1 MASIKKGL
9 IAKLGE
15 RITSG
20 EDVVSLSRDTS
31 IPLED
36 ILAVAH
42 GVYGLEVKRSGAF
55 TEEQSDYLRSC
66 IQHRV
71 SYESIGKLLGVEV
84 NPMGA
89 QESLQ
94 DTDPNKNPQN
104 SKPKLSIENRLG
116 YEWFD
121 LLDKLGERSSRDPDL
136 MQESADRKI
145 AFLIGQFGKI
155 TGMYATLKAN
165 KERYQNSSVDIMEGI
180 RLAEALAQDIGV
192 YKGIFIDP
200 SNPIFTQLKGP
211 IEDMEN
217 DLENLR
223 NLFSGRLLALDTTH
237 SNI

>member
-1 MASIKKGL
+1 MAPIKKSL

-20 EDVVSLSRDTS
+20 EDVVGLSKDTNV
-31 IPLED
+31 PLED

-42 GVYGLEVKRSGAF
+42 GVYGVEVKRSGAF

-71 SYESIGKLLGVEV
+71 SYESIGGLLGVTV
-84 NPMGA
+84 NPID
-89 QESLQ
+89 Q
-94 DTDPNKNPQN
+94 DSSSPEIISGKGVQK
-104 SKPKLSIENRLG
+104 SKPKLSIENKLG

-145 AFLIGQFGKI
+145 AFLISQFGKI
-155 TGMYATLKAN
+155 TGMYAALNAN
-165 KERYQNSSVDIMEGI
+165 KERYRESSGEIMEGV
-180 RLAEALAQDIGV
+180 RLAEALAQDIAD
-192 YKGIFIDP
+192 YKNFFVDH

-223 NLFSGRLLALDTTH
+223 SLFSGRLQALDIH